1 MMTDWRI
8 GIDLGGTKTEVVLL
22 RGDSQEQFRTR
33 VATPRHDYEGTL
45 QTIVDLVN
53 QAEVV
58 AGQSLLPVGLGIAG
72 SVSRRTGRERNDNS
86 TGLNGQALPE
96 DADALLGREGRVT
109 TDHSGL
115 VLSGV
120 MERVERENGLVFA
133 A

>member
-58 AGQSLLPVGLGIAG
+58 AGQSLLPVGLGIPG
-72 SVSRRTGRERNDNS
+72 SVSRRTGRVKNANS
-86 TGLNGQALPE
+86 TWLNGRALPE
-96 DADALLGREGRVT
+96 DMRALLGRDDRKSTRLNSSHV
-109 TDHSGL
+109 
-115 VLSGV
+115 
-120 MERVERENGLVFA
+120 A
-133 A
+133 